1 MTRATAERCAA
12 AALARVPRIDL
23 RCTAYPGA
31 VYDFSAR
38 PRVPMVAAVDQQDAP
53 HRRAPPLVDHRRR
66 RVVKAIVEQAGQRVA
81 TKRRVTAPEV
91 HGYLVPFGRSRE
103 ARHDALCWM
112 EYLLQ

>member
-1 MTRATAERCAA
+1 
-12 AALARVPRIDL
+12 
-23 RCTAYPGA
+23 
-31 VYDFSAR
+31 
-38 PRVPMVAAVDQQDAP
+38 MVAAVDQQDAP

-66 RVVKAIVEQAGQRVA
+66 RVVKVVVEQAGQRVA